1 MNQIERLGDLPSLL
15 ADPQQQAKL
24 TPQQA
29 QAAQEFC
36 RLGWPTTRDENWKY
50 ADLKAL
56 LKQGFQWDP
65 SLVKLEDTQ
74 LEAAWLPLATAA
86 IRLVFVNG
94 VFAPEHSQ
102 QTAHAQ
108 VSYQVTT
115 PAEHPLTAAYPAQV
129 AQDKKAN
136 AQAAFC
142 ALNQAL
148 GKTQLQLKVQGCL
161 DTPIYLVYLST
172 QASEQAY
179 LSLSQLKVEVAS
191 GAQATLIEH
200 HLSLGSPNNCS
211 HRQAQIQ
218 LDAGAQ
224 LKHYYIQELANTD
237 QHLSQLDV
245 YQTRDS
251 HFTSQHINLGGKWV
265 RHDLD
270 VVLAEPGAHVELDGL
285 FFAAG
290 RQFIDTHTR
299 INHAAG
305 HTYSQENYKGI
316 LNAKAQG
323 VFNGRV
329 LVQPQS
335 QKIEAHQNNAN
346 LLLADGAQINT
357 KPELEI
363 YADDVKCSHGATT
376 GRLNE
381 EAVFALRSRGIDET
395 QARGLLTLAFANE
408 ILDNIEILAI
418 HQRIEEAIAGRLP
431 AAYNL
436 KGVL

>member
-1 MNQIERLGDLPSLL
+1 MNHIERLGDLPRLL

-24 TPQQA
+24 TSPQV
-29 QAAQEFC
+29 QAAQAFC
-36 RLGWPTTRDENWKY
+36 QLGWPTTQDENWKY

-56 LKQGFQWDP
+56 LKQGFQWDASP
-65 SLVKLEDTQ
+65 VAIEGTQ
-74 LEAAWLPLATAA
+74 LEAALLPLESTG
-86 IRLVFVNG
+86 IRLVFING
-94 VFAPEHSQ
+94 VFAPEYSQ
-102 QTAHAQ
+102 QGTHAK

-115 PAEHPLTAAYPAQV
+115 PAAHPFTKDYPTQV

-148 GKTQLQLKVQGCL
+148 GQSQLELKVQGNL
-161 DTPIYLVYLST
+161 ETPIYLVYVST
-172 QASEQAY
+172 EASELAH
-179 LSLSQLKVEVAS
+179 LSLHQMKVEAAS

-200 HLSLGSPNNCS
+200 HLSLGNPKNCS
-211 HRQAQIQ
+211 HRHAQIQ

-245 YQTRDS
+245 YQARDS

-270 VVLAEPGAHVELDGL
+270 VVLAESGAHVALDGL

-381 EAVFALRSRGIDET
+381 AAVFALRSRGIDET